1 MSWYVQEV
9 HFNFVNRTWP
19 LVEPF
24 LLKSVRHSHGELSI
38 QEVQINVLRGIDSLY
53 IALDEDNQIQGA
65 ATVNFFN
72 RTDNR
77 VAFVTNI
84 AGKLL
89 ADQDTFS
96 QFCTLLRAKG
106 ATCIEGAV
114 RDSLLRLWARL
125 GAHKKTTMIQI
136 PL

>member
-9 HFNFVNRTWP
+9 PFEFVNRTWP

-24 LLKSVRHSHGELSI
+24 IMKSVKHSHGELSI
-38 QEVQINVLRGIDSLY
+38 HEAQINVLRGVDVLFV
-53 IALDEDNQIQGA
+53 ALDVDSQIQGA

-96 QFCTLLRAKG
+96 QFCTLLRARG

-125 GAHKKTTMIQI
+125 GARKKTTMIQI

>member
-1 MSWYVQEV
+1 MSWTVQEIP
-9 HFNFVNRTWP
+9 FDFVNRTWP
-19 LVEPF
+19 LVEPL
-24 LLKSVRHSHGELSI
+24 LLKSVKYANGELSI
-38 QEVQINVLRGIDSLY
+38 QEVKVNVLRG
-53 IALDEDNQIQGA
+53 LDILFVAFDDENQIQGA

-84 AGKLL
+84 AGHLL

-96 QFCTLLRAKG
+96 QFCSLLKLKG

-114 RDSLLRLWARL
+114 RDSLLRLWTRL
-125 GAHKKTTMIQI
+125 GAHKKANLIQI
-136 PL
+136 SL

>member
-1 MSWYVQEV
+1 MSWSVQEV
-9 HFNFVNRTWP
+9 PFEFVNRTWP
-19 LVEPF
+19 LVEP
-24 LLKSVRHSHGELSI
+24 LLIKSVKHSHGELTI
-38 QEVQINVLRGIDSLY
+38 QEVKVNVLRGVDTLFV
-53 IALDEDNQIQGA
+53 ALDDANQIQGA
-65 ATVNFFN
+65 ATVNFYN

-84 AGKLL
+84 AGRLL
-89 ADQDTFS
+89 ADQDTFA
-96 QFCTLLRAKG
+96 QFCSQLRIKG

-125 GAHKKTTMIQI
+125 GAHKKTNLIQI